1 MHPVAHSLP
10 EPLRTKLSERLNLR
24 LADLIDLQAQYRL
37 AHWNVRGPHFIA
49 LHELFGS
56 LAGELDGAI
65 DDVAERIAQLGGE
78 AEGSL
83 QVVVQ
88 RTGIPEASA
97 GQIASI
103 DRLTVAASGVASR
116 VRTDIDDVAYLG
128 DALTADLLT
137 GIGRLLDKQVWFLD
151 SHQRT

>member
-10 EPLRTKLSERLNLR
+10 ESLRMKLAERLNLR

-37 AHWNVRGPHFIA
+37 AHWNVRGPQFIA

-56 LAGELDGAI
+56 LSGELDGAI
-65 DDVAERIAQLGGE
+65 DDVAERIVQMGGE
-78 AEGSL
+78 AEGSV
-83 QVVVQ
+83 QTVVR
-88 RTGIPEASA
+88 RTSLPEATA
-97 GQIASI
+97 DRAANI
-103 DRLTVAASGVASR
+103 DRLTGVAGGVATQIR
-116 VRTDIDDVAYLG
+116 ADVDEVATWG

-151 SHQRT
+151 SHQRS